1 MNPWLAG
8 AIGWWVLGG
17 PIGGLIGFF
26 GAQFLNKLARSVDEP
41 QQDPEWERQA
51 REARER
57 WRRER
62 ESQQERQ
69 AEQQWERRQSE
80 NRQRYRRTP
89 PPHAATGEA
98 AGADGNF
105 AVSLM
110 VLVAA
115 VMMADGRAT
124 RDELAVVKTFLRDH
138 FDADFSRNALRLLKG
153 LLSKNFDLPPV
164 CRQIRQ
170 NMDIAARRT
179 LLHLLYGV
187 AWADGV
193 LHPAEERVLA
203 AIAAGL
209 GISAAEARSISSM
222 FARTGAGPEADYAIL
237 GVSPDAT
244 DAEIRSAFRKMALKH
259 HPDKV
264 AHLGPEFQRDATE
277 KFRAINEAYDRIR
290 KSRGI
295 S

>member
-26 GAQFLNKLARSVDEP
+26 GAQFLNKLAQKADEP
-41 QQDPEWERQA
+41 QADPEWERLA
-51 REARER
+51 HEARER

-62 ESQQERQ
+62 ESQQERR

-80 NRQRYRRTP
+80 NRQRYR
-89 PPHAATGEA
+89 PHAAAGNA
-98 AGADGNF
+98 AGPDGNF

-153 LLSKNFDLPPV
+153 LLAKNFDLPPV

-170 NMDIAARRT
+170 NMDVAARRT

-203 AIAAGL
+203 SIAAGL

-222 FARTGAGPEADYAIL
+222 FARSGAGPEADYAIL
-237 GVSPDAT
+237 GVSPDAS
-244 DAEIRSAFRKMALKH
+244 DAEVRSAFRKMALKH

-295 S
+295 A